1 MNLSELTVGDRA
13 RILAVEGPRSFRR
26 RVLEM
31 GLLPGTEVEVVRIAP
46 LGDPMELR
54 ARQASL
60 SIRHAE
66 AAGVT
71 VSELVRGAAGAR
83 LAEGR

>member
-1 MNLSELTVGDRA
+1 MNLSQLSVGDRA
-13 RILAVEGPRSFRR
+13 RVSAVEGPRAFRR
-26 RVLEM
+26 RLLEM
-31 GLLPGTEVEVVRIAP
+31 GLLPGTEVLVVRIAP

-71 VSELVRGAAGAR
+71 VTDVVRGREPESVRQGH
-83 LAEGR
+83 